1 MTDSFYDNA
10 ISGQSDTGKGTGK
23 TTAEMKKLA
32 TFTDTATTGL
42 STSWDFNSIWN
53 IRHNYIIQKM
63 IKTPSRTILV
73 NEPKFCSDWQLCAI
87 QIDLTPLTLH
97 ITEDSVKHFIY
108 CSFSIIKKSN
118 IFVSPCF
125 ITKNSSLEISSLFR
139 AARSRIGGSLTGSS
153 VNINVPQ

>member
-10 ISGQSDTGKGTGK
+10 ISGQSDRGKGTGK
-23 TTAEMKKLA
+23 TTVEMKKLA
-32 TFTDTATTGL
+32 TFTDTATTGI

-73 NEPKFCSDWQLCAI
+73 NEPNSCSDWQLCAI

-97 ITEDSVKHFIY
+97 ITEDSAKHFIY

-125 ITKNSSLEISSLFR
+125 ITKNSSLEIPSFFK
-139 AARSRIGGSLTGSS
+139 AARRRIGGALTGSS

>member
-1 MTDSFYDNA
+1 MTYAKYKDDFSSVTDSFYDNA

-42 STSWDFNSIWN
+42 STSWDFNSIWS

-73 NEPKFCSDWQLCAI
+73 NKPYSICSDWQLCAI

-97 ITEDSVKHFIY
+97 ITEDSAK
-108 CSFSIIKKSN
+108 
-118 IFVSPCF
+118 
-125 ITKNSSLEISSLFR
+125 
-139 AARSRIGGSLTGSS
+139 
-153 VNINVPQ
+153 Q